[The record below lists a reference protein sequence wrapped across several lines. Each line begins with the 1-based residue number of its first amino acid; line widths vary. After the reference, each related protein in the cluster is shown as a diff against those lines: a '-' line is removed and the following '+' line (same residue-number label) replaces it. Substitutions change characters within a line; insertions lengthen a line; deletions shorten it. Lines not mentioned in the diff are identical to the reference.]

1 LAKKRPAAL
10 QNYVVRPMKGHYSS
24 MIAEKNQ
31 ITDQIVEDCVVRSV
45 QSVFRTMMGHDAVLT
60 RLPEGVTPTISNSS
74 TQVIGGVG
82 FLGAANGMIYL
93 CFGED
98 FAKHAS
104 SQMLGMSPAEVEMS
118 GNEVVHDVIGEIT
131 NMTVGGFKNAIADL
145 GFPCKLTLPS
155 IVRGHKLS
163 IASIKAA
170 SRHVFRFE
178 IGGHVL
184 LADLQLKLE

>member
-1 LAKKRPAAL
+1 
-10 QNYVVRPMKGHYSS
+10 
-24 MIAEKNQ
+24 MIADKTQ
-31 ITDQIVEDCVVRSV
+31 ITDQLVEDCVLRSV
-45 QSVFRTMMGHDAVLT
+45 QSVFRTMMGHDAILT
-60 RLPEGVTPTISNSS
+60 KLPDGTAPSISNSS
-74 TQVIGGVG
+74 SQVIGCVG

-93 CFGED
+93 CFSEE

-104 SQMLGMSPAEVEMS
+104 GQILGMSAAEIEMS
-118 GNEVVHDVIGEIT
+118 GHEVVHDAIGEIT

-170 SRHVFRFE
+170 SRHIYRFE
-178 IGGHVL
+178 IGSHFLV
-184 LADLQLKLE
+184 ADLQLKLE